1 MTVFQRPP
9 AFFSDDHGQS
19 MVELALTLPL
29 LLLIV
34 IGIIDVGRIYAYGI
48 ATTNAAHEAAIAA
61 ARDPQARLAGVDT
74 LGLSVG
80 PVGDVTGICQRAR
93 DELGIGAP
101 PVGQSPCTAAPL
113 TVECQRGGAV
123 CGDEP
128 RGLRLFQNDGAGGAD
143 VTVTVTYQLDLLTTY
158 LVGRVI
164 RVNPVR
170 VHATASYVGL
180 GE

>member
-1 MTVFQRPP
+1 MTVLLRQP
-9 AFFSDDHGQS
+9 AFLSDDRGQS

-34 IGIIDVGRIYAYGI
+34 IGIVDVGRIYAYSI
-48 ATTNAAHEAAIAA
+48 ATTNAAHEAAITA

-74 LGLSVG
+74 IGLSLG

-93 DELGIGAP
+93 DELGIGTP
-101 PVGQSPCTAAPL
+101 PVGQSPCTTAPV
-113 TVECQRGGAV
+113 TVECLRGGTP

-143 VTVTVTYQLDLLTTY
+143 VSVTVTYQLDLLTSY

-164 RVNPVR
+164 RVNPVQ
-170 VHATASYVGL
+170 VHATASYMGL
-180 GE
+180 GQ